1 NVTPAQ
7 VRQAL
12 ASNNV
17 LSAVGQTKGALVQV
31 NLTTDTNL
39 QSVHEFKRMVV
50 READGATVRLE
61 DIADIAL
68 GAENYDIDVRFSG
81 ETAVFMAI
89 FPLPNANSIDVIDR
103 VRAEM
108 EFVEKALPN
117 GLNGLLAYDATDY
130 INNAIQ
136 ELVITLSETLLI
148 VVIVI
153 FLFLGSMRS
162 ALIPVIAIPLSLIG
176 AIFLIQVFGFTVNL
190 LTLLAI
196 VLSVGLVVDDAIVV
210 VEN

>member
-1 NVTPAQ
+1 MEQNQITDYLTRVVQPRLAALAGVQRAEILGARTFAMRIWLKPERMAAMNVTPAQ

-68 GAENYDIDVRFSG
+68 GAENYDIDV
-81 ETAVFMAI
+81 
-89 FPLPNANSIDVIDR
+89 
-103 VRAEM
+103 
-108 EFVEKALPN
+108 
-117 GLNGLLAYDATDY
+117 
-130 INNAIQ
+130 
-136 ELVITLSETLLI
+136 
-148 VVIVI
+148 
-153 FLFLGSMRS
+153 
-162 ALIPVIAIPLSLIG
+162 
-176 AIFLIQVFGFTVNL
+176 
-190 LTLLAI
+190 
-196 VLSVGLVVDDAIVV
+196 
-210 VEN
+210 